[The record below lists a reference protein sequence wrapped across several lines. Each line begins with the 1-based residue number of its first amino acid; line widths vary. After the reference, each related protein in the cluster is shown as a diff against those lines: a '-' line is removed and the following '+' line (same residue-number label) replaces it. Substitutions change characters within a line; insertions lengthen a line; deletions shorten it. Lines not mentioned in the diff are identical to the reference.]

1 VVWFW
6 EFFFGNTSSK
16 TVATIKEL
24 QKNMSIIILGFEK
37 RFDRLVIASNE
48 QSLHKSQ
55 LSQRQDATDVNQA
68 CNLSRMNV
76 IDESLEELE
85 KKWMAWESG
94 DPRLTPCYRDMEEK
108 SKHMRF

>member
-1 VVWFW
+1 
-6 EFFFGNTSSK
+6 
-16 TVATIKEL
+16 
-24 QKNMSIIILGFEK
+24 MSIIILGFEK

-85 KKWMAWESG
+85 KKRMAWESG
-94 DPRLTPCYRDMEEK
+94 DPRLSVSYL
-108 SKHMRF
+108 

>member
-1 VVWFW
+1 
-6 EFFFGNTSSK
+6 
-16 TVATIKEL
+16 
-24 QKNMSIIILGFEK
+24 MSIIILGFEK

-48 QSLHKSQ
+48 QSLHISQ

-94 DPRLTPCYRDMEEK
+94 DPRLTLL
-108 SKHMRF
+108 